1 MNFTTA
7 ANMRALLI
15 TLLATF
21 TVTLIISGTP
31 TLAICCKDDE
41 SGSW

>member
-1 MNFTTA
+1 MYFTTA

-15 TLLATF
+15 TLLATL
-21 TVTLIISGTP
+21 TVTLIITGMP
-31 TLAICCKDDE
+31 TQAICCKDDE